1 MRASPIQTYLPN
13 YLSKIRVI
21 PLANEIIYEKYVIN
35 TVFVKARNN
44 YIIVEAYI
52 RNAREDRY

>member
-21 PLANEIIYEKYVIN
+21 PLANEIIYEKYALYCCKQIQCSLKQGI
-35 TVFVKARNN
+35 T
-44 YIIVEAYI
+44 I
-52 RNAREDRY
+52 